1 MGLGVQSMQ
10 RGLGRQA
17 RQGNLKLCFL
27 MTIQGNS
34 RDEVFSLRSLG
45 VFSFLF
51 GTGID
56 MSEQGFH

>member
-1 MGLGVQSMQ
+1 MQ

-17 RQGNLKLCFL
+17 RQGSLKLCFL